1 MAATSSVQW
10 PATPVPEEV
19 KDLINLFF
27 ELGDTKDASAGP
39 SMADKVFSHGGE
51 MVRATGTVKGNEQI
65 ARSRDKA
72 WDVIAFR
79 KHMIEKVFVGDKD
92 GKDLIVMGTLENY
105 TKENQN
111 STFQEFAARFMVE
124 GEGATA
130 RVKSYQAWL
139 GRILSSIDFYRK
151 PHF

>member
-51 MVRATGTVKGNEQI
+51 MVRATGTVKGNERMYGPSPSPM
-65 ARSRDKA
+65 ACHCT
-72 WDVIAFR
+72 R
-79 KHMIEKVFVGDKD
+79 KSLTMDC
-92 GKDLIVMGTLENY
+92 
-105 TKENQN
+105 
-111 STFQEFAARFMVE
+111 
-124 GEGATA
+124 
-130 RVKSYQAWL
+130 
-139 GRILSSIDFYRK
+139 
-151 PHF
+151 